1 MPQVWEAA
9 SGSDLLVLREVLAL
23 AEQDPQVAATV
34 LAALY
39 EHQGDCELEEILTRA
54 EEAPLPAAS

>member
-1 MPQVWEAA
+1 MPQVWEAE

-23 AEQDPQVAATV
+23 AEQDPQVAAMV

-39 EHQGDCELEEILTRA
+39 EHQGDELEEILTRA